1 MSGGFHHAPG
11 LVPALADDQVQ
22 HVGFQAVLEDLT
34 DGRTQVLQNQVSH
47 IGTDGAVTQLSLSQ
61 RELQKSRM
69 ALKLTGVPW
78 GTLWSKT
85 LTDCLTKDQIKVD

>member
-1 MSGGFHHAPG
+1 MRGGFNHAPW

-22 HVGFQAVLEDLT
+22 HIGLQSVLEDLT

-61 RELQKSRM
+61 REMDKSRIP
-69 ALKLTGVPW
+69 LQLTGV
-78 GTLWSKT
+78 T
-85 LTDCLTKDQIKVD
+85 